1 MPKLLNRPPQY
12 KKCGKYAVVYID
24 GKRIF
29 LGLFGSEES
38 KIAYA
43 RQLAERASPNFIPP
57 KGEKDITVKELAA
70 TFLDHAQAALKK
82 PNYTH
87 HRIVVVDFLNRLYGD
102 GTLVNDFNRSCLKLV
117 REAMIKARRKD
128 GRQRFCRNQINDY
141 TARIVRI
148 FTWGVEEGIVHS
160 DTAAL
165 LKAVKPLEEGYPG
178 TFDHE
183 EREDVPDAVIKATL
197 PFMPPTLR
205 AMIKLQRLTGCRP
218 SEIFKMRV
226 GQIDKHSDR
235 ELWLYHL
242 SQHKT
247 KAKTKRKKVIPLG
260 KPEQE
265 LIAPYLEGKK
275 ATEAV
280 FSPRTAY
287 MERYDGKRTV
297 PKHYSE
303 FYNKD
308 SLRQAVE
315 YAINRGNKTLSAE
328 EQIPYWTPYE
338 IRHTAATAMEE
349 ESGLDDAQ
357 ALLDH
362 SSAQTTK
369 RYAHARLQKLKALA
383 RNRRNPFEGG
393 ESDETTE
400 PEQD

>member
-1 MPKLLNRPPQY
+1 M
-12 KKCGKYAVVYID
+12 
-24 GKRIF
+24 
-29 LGLFGSEES
+29 
-38 KIAYA
+38 KIY
-43 RQLAERASPNFIPP
+43 
-57 KGEKDITVKELAA
+57 
-70 TFLDHAQAALKK
+70 
-82 PNYTH
+82 
-87 HRIVVVDFLNRLYGD
+87 
-102 GTLVNDFNRSCLKLV
+102 
-117 REAMIKARRKD
+117 
-128 GRQRFCRNQINDY
+128 
-141 TARIVRI
+141 
-148 FTWGVEEGIVHS
+148 
-160 DTAAL
+160 
-165 LKAVKPLEEGYPG
+165 
-178 TFDHE
+178 
-183 EREDVPDAVIKATL
+183 
-197 PFMPPTLR
+197 
-205 AMIKLQRLTGCRP
+205 
-218 SEIFKMRV
+218 
-226 GQIDKHSDR
+226 
-235 ELWLYHL
+235 YHL

-287 MERYDGKRTV
+287 TERYDGKRTV

-383 RNRRNPFEGG
+383 RNRRNPFEEGR
-393 ESDETTE
+393 
-400 PEQD
+400 Q